1 MTGVGV
7 PTRSVTCGATRF
19 GVTSS
24 SRLYFPS
31 HRVLR
36 LGAAR
41 FGRAARSGLLF
52 SLFGVVAVVVAG
64 TWFPLLSLFDRG
76 RSSEL
81 RAQRAIRW
89 LFSIFVWLGSL
100 IGSWRVTYTGL
111 ERLGDGPVLIVANHP
126 TLMDVVFLISLL
138 PQADCVVKR
147 AAWKNPALSGM
158 VRAAGY
164 IPNTGGTTLVDE
176 CAARLQQG
184 RNVVLFPEGSR
195 SPRHGLGRIQRGAAH
210 IALQSGCGIV
220 PIVIDCQPPA
230 LKKGDAWYALPD
242 QRLEYRIAVGS
253 KVYAKDLIDAETS
266 MVLSARR
273 LSRWFREYFE
283 TELQHELA

>member
-1 MTGVGV
+1 L
-7 PTRSVTCGATRF
+7 S
-19 GVTSS
+19 
-24 SRLYFPS
+24 LPS
-31 HRVLR
+31 HRALR
-36 LGAAR
+36 LRAAR
-41 FGRAARSGLLF
+41 IGRAARSGLLF
-52 SLFGVVAVVVAG
+52 SLFGVGAVLIAG
-64 TWFPLLSLFDRG
+64 LWFPLLSLLSGGRG
-76 RSSEL
+76 SEL
-81 RAQRAIRW
+81 RAQRAIRA
-89 LFSIFVWLGSL
+89 LFAAFVRLGSA
-100 IGSWRVTYTGL
+100 IGSWRVTYSGV
-111 ERLGDGPVLIVANHP
+111 ERLSHGPVLIVANHP

-164 IPNTGGTTLVDE
+164 IPNTGGMSLIDE

-195 SPRHGLGRIQRGAAH
+195 SPLHGLGPIQRGAAH

-220 PIVIDCQPPA
+220 PVVIDCQPPA

-253 KVYAKDLIDAETS
+253 KVYAKDLVDAETS
-266 MVLSARR
+266 LVLSARH